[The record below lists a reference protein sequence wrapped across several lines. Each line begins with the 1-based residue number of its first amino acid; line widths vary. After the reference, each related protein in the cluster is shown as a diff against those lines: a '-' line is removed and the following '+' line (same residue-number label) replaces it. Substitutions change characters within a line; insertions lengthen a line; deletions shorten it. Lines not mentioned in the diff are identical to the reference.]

1 MNQEDSV
8 PIFSVTITRYEG
20 QLHLIVFLVFLL
32 FFSNFP
38 ASAAGLGNIT
48 ILSHLG
54 EPFRADVAL
63 IGNNQQISGA
73 CSVANLLSGDNS
85 ELMPAKIHTDTD
97 TPSVLHISTIHP
109 LSEPACFLRLSINC
123 QHDTEQRTYALL
135 LDLPPANIQPSTVPV
150 AVEIMPTATLETIPA
165 PPKTHHTA
173 KRTARLSAH
182 ATARHATHSAHAAN
196 THTSHPHSAWLS
208 VSEEPPVAQD
218 GLRLHFS
225 TQLDPALIEQATQNA
240 AQLQAAKTHLQ
251 QLLQPQPNDVMHELK
266 LEQAQVESM
275 QLEIRQL
282 KQLHALNNNQKATS
296 WQTLPTW
303 LAAAEFLALLLL
315 LSYQFRHKKN
325 PAEWWEHLDTPA
337 AAGAPTPATVATTA
351 TTARAA
357 TPTEEPAKIT
367 APDVIGHRTQT
378 AEAHARTPSPSY
390 YTPNQPAAHP
400 ATVTQSGENNI
411 EVQELSDITQEA
423 EFWISVNNPDKAIE
437 LLESQT
443 GLDTQDSP
451 APWLYLFDLYRNTRQ
466 AEKYETLKNQIS
478 RHFNVN
484 VPAYE
489 DDAAFF
495 ETRHLE
501 DYPHLVKKITTLWKQ
516 PGIITY
522 LRELLLVDKTREKRL
537 GFDLSVYKE
546 IIMLIGVA
554 QEIERNG
561 PDTAN
566 PRPAIA
572 DDLDLNMDDLH
583 DAFRVV

>member
-1 MNQEDSV
+1 M
-8 PIFSVTITRYEG
+8 PIFSAPTTRYEIK
-20 QLHLIVFLVFLL
+20 LHIVVLICFLLVFGNL
-32 FFSNFP
+32 STN
-38 ASAAGLGNIT
+38 AAGLGNIT

-63 IGNNQQISGA
+63 IGNNQQISSA
-73 CSVANLLSGDNS
+73 CSVATLLSGDNN
-85 ELMPAKIHTDTD
+85 ELMPTKIHTDTP
-97 TPSVLHISTIHP
+97 PSFLHISTIHP
-109 LSEPACFLRLSINC
+109 LSEPACFLRVTINC

-150 AVEIMPTATLETIPA
+150 AVEITPTATLETMPA
-165 PPKTHHTA
+165 TPKTHHTA
-173 KRTARLSAH
+173 KHTARLSAH
-182 ATARHATHSAHAAN
+182 ATARHTTHSAHAAN
-196 THTSHPHSAWLS
+196 SHTSHPHSAWLS
-208 VSEEPPVAQD
+208 VSKEPPVAQD

-275 QLEIRQL
+275 QREIRQL
-282 KQLHALNNNQKATS
+282 KQLHALNNNPKATS

-315 LSYQFRHKKN
+315 LLYQFRHKKN

-357 TPTEEPAKIT
+357 TPEKPVEIP
-367 APDVIGHRTQT
+367 APDVIWHRTQ
-378 AEAHARTPSPSY
+378 AVKAHARTPSPSHD
-390 YTPNQPAAHP
+390 TPNQPAAHP

-443 GLDTQDSP
+443 GLNTQDSP

-546 IIMLIGVA
+546 IIMLIGVT
-554 QEIERNG
+554 QEIERSG
-561 PDTAN
+561 PGTAN
-566 PRPAIA
+566 SRAPAIA
-572 DDLDLNMDDLH
+572 DELDLNNDDLH